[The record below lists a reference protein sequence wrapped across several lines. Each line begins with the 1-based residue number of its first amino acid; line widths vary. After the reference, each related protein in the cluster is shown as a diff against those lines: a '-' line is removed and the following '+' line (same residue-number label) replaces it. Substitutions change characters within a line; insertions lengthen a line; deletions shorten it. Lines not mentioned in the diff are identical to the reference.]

1 MYILGIDCGGSS
13 TEALLTTQEGRVLG
27 YGQGGPANY
36 TVNGT
41 SGVVQSVLT
50 AVRGSLEQSGL
61 QLENLHQRGVVLA
74 LGVSGAGRSAEQVQI
89 RRALES
95 EGFAQVVV
103 AHDAVIALLGALSG
117 ADGVVVIA
125 GTGSVAYGVNG
136 ERSHRVGGWG
146 YLLGD
151 EGGAVW
157 IALKALQQ
165 VMWGYDGRLTEDETL
180 LQAAKVYFGI
190 GEPMELIPLIYK
202 TPLDRGLIA
211 GFSTVIGK
219 LAQEGHAAAQEIL
232 VDAGRQLGRLAVA
245 ALQELGLAEAKG
257 RVGACGGVFSAG
269 QWVLEPMAE
278 EIRRAAPEQTLTLAD
293 FKPAAGA
300 VFLAA
305 RHLGLDLPSVAA
317 GLEESLY

>member
-1 MYILGIDCGGSS
+1 
-13 TEALLTTQEGRVLG
+13 
-27 YGQGGPANY
+27 
-36 TVNGT
+36 
-41 SGVVQSVLT
+41 
-50 AVRGSLEQSGL
+50 
-61 QLENLHQRGVVLA
+61 
-74 LGVSGAGRSAEQVQI
+74 
-89 RRALES
+89 
-95 EGFAQVVV
+95 
-103 AHDAVIALLGALSG
+103 
-117 ADGVVVIA
+117 
-125 GTGSVAYGVNG
+125 
-136 ERSHRVGGWG
+136 
-146 YLLGD
+146 
-151 EGGAVW
+151 
-157 IALKALQQ
+157 

-278 EIRRAAPEQTLTLAD
+278 EIRRAAPEQTAHPGRLQAR
-293 FKPAAGA
+293 GGCR
-300 VFLAA
+300 VFGRQAP
-305 RHLGLDLPSVAA
+305 RLGPSQRGCGTRGELV
-317 GLEESLY
+317 LEG

>member
-136 ERSHRVGGWG
+136 GRSHRVGGWG

-190 GEPMELIPLIYK
+190 SEPMELIPLIYK

-278 EIRRAAPEQTLTLAD
+278 EIRRAAPDQTLTLAD

-317 GLEESLY
+317 GLGESLY

>member
-136 ERSHRVGGWG
+136 GRSHRVGGWG

-278 EIRRAAPEQTLTLAD
+278 EIRRAAPDQTLTLAD

-317 GLEESLY
+317 GLGESLY

>member
-13 TEALLTTQEGRVLG
+13 TEALLTTQGGRVLG

-136 ERSHRVGGWG
+136 GRSHRVGGWG

-190 GEPMELIPLIYK
+190 SEPMELIPSFTK
-202 TPLDRGLIA
+202 HHWIA
-211 GFSTVIGK
+211 V
-219 LAQEGHAAAQEIL
+219 
-232 VDAGRQLGRLAVA
+232 
-245 ALQELGLAEAKG
+245 
-257 RVGACGGVFSAG
+257 
-269 QWVLEPMAE
+269 
-278 EIRRAAPEQTLTLAD
+278 
-293 FKPAAGA
+293 
-300 VFLAA
+300 
-305 RHLGLDLPSVAA
+305 
-317 GLEESLY
+317 

>member
-13 TEALLTTQEGRVLG
+13 TEALLTTQDGRVLG

-41 SGVVQSVLT
+41 TGVVQSVLT
-50 AVRGSLEQSGL
+50 AVRGSLEKSGL

-103 AHDAVIALLGALSG
+103 VHDAVIALLGALSG

-136 ERSHRVGGWG
+136 GRNHRVGGWG

-157 IALKALQQ
+157 IVLKALQQ

-278 EIRRAAPEQTLTLAD
+278 EIRRAAPDQTLTLAD

-317 GLEESLY
+317 GLGESLY

>member
-136 ERSHRVGGWG
+136 GRSHRVGGWG

-317 GLEESLY
+317 GLGESLY

>member
-136 ERSHRVGGWG
+136 GRSHRVGGWG

-165 VMWGYDGRLTEDETL
+165 VMWGYDGRLTKDETL

-269 QWVLEPMAE
+269 QWVLGPMAE

>member
-1 MYILGIDCGGSS
+1 MYILGQTAEAH
-13 TEALLTTQEGRVLG
+13 TEALLTTQTGLLG

-136 ERSHRVGGWG
+136 GRSHRVGGWG

-180 LQAAKVYFGI
+180 LQSRQGI
-190 GEPMELIPLIYK
+190 LRHQRAHGADPHLQNTTGSRSDP
-202 TPLDRGLIA
+202 RGL
-211 GFSTVIGK
+211 V
-219 LAQEGHAAAQEIL
+219 
-232 VDAGRQLGRLAVA
+232 QLSGNWQR
-245 ALQELGLAEAKG
+245 
-257 RVGACGGVFSAG
+257 RPRSSAG
-269 QWVLEPMAE
+269 
-278 EIRRAAPEQTLTLAD
+278 D
-293 FKPAAGA
+293 SG
-300 VFLAA
+300 
-305 RHLGLDLPSVAA
+305 
-317 GLEESLY
+317 